1 MKFSRIRTALLT
13 AALCGAPLLKA
24 DILIMKDGS
33 KVEGTILSETPD
45 AVFMRYR
52 VTPKIFDEKNYPKAD
67 IQQVIKQTPQ
77 EVELIE
83 LKKLLPTPDLLK
95 ADQYEQII
103 QNRVRPFVNKYPGT
117 PEAKEAEAM
126 IAELQKEK
134 ARVSEGEVKL
144 EGKWLTAKEA
154 KAEKLNIEA
163 FAHLRTMREAAA
175 AQDWNGVM
183 RAFDKFS
190 SPKPGYIASSYYPV
204 AVTEALAALEA
215 WGKVIAKMARD
226 QPFLAKQREDN
237 LAKMVEP
244 DLSRT
249 KAGIEKEVNAVK
261 TSLEE
266 NRRAGIRWYDPYKYD
281 LTYIT
286 ELQKLIVAESKRL
299 SAINLDNLKAQ
310 NEVFMAVYRKI
321 GEEDYK
327 GGLAAYQRAEAL
339 NPQGEYK
346 EVVASLKAQMLQLY
360 QKLSSAAAAN
370 ANAVSGSSAM
380 GGAATTATDDKVAR
394 LLAAQNGG
402 AAPAPAA
409 GAPAAATP
417 AAAAPAA
424 GAPAATPAAA
434 AAPAAAPGTPAAAPA
449 VAAPRPATAP
459 VAPAPAAAAPAAVVP
474 APAAPVAAVA
484 APAEESG
491 MQTYIM
497 IGAGALVVL
506 LGLVFLMQKK
516 KPAAEE

>member
-103 QNRVRPFVNKYPGT
+103 QNRIRPFVNKYPGT
-117 PEAKEAEAM
+117 PEAKEADAM

-134 ARVSEGEVKL
+134 GRVSEGEVKL

-163 FAHLRTMREAAA
+163 FAHLRAMREAAA
-175 AQDWNGVM
+175 TQDWNGVL

-190 SPKPGYIASSYYPV
+190 SPKPGYIASTYYPN
-204 AVTEALAALEA
+204 AVKEAMAALDA
-215 WGKVIAKMARD
+215 WGKVVSKMTLE
-226 QPFLAKQREDN
+226 QPFHAKQREDN

-244 DLSRT
+244 ELSRT
-249 KAGIEKEVNAVK
+249 KAGIEQEYNTWKAKMEAERK
-261 TSLEE
+261 
-266 NRRAGIRWYDPYKYD
+266 AGIRWYAPYKYD
-281 LTYIT
+281 LNNIQ
-286 ELQKLIVAESKRL
+286 ELQRMIVSERTRL
-299 SAINLDNLKAQ
+299 GTIDLAALTAQ
-310 NEVFMAVYRKI
+310 NEIFMAVYRKI
-321 GEEDYK
+321 GEGDYN
-327 GGLAAYQRAEAL
+327 GGLPAYLRAEAM
-339 NPQGEYK
+339 NPQGDYK
-346 EVVASLKAQMLQLY
+346 DVLASLKTQMFQLH
-360 QKLSSAAAAN
+360 QKIASAAAAN
-370 ANAVSGSSAM
+370 ANATSGSSAM
-380 GGAATTATDDKVAR
+380 GGATTTTKDDKVTR
-394 LLAAQNGG
+394 LLEEQSRGAAPAAGAPAA

-409 GAPAAATP
+409 GAPAAGTP

-424 GAPAATPAAA
+424 AAPATAPAA
-434 AAPAAAPGTPAAAPA
+434 
-449 VAAPRPATAP
+449 AAPRPATAP
-459 VAPAPAAAAPAAVVP
+459 VAPAPAAVVP
-474 APAAPVAAVA
+474 APAAPVAAA
-484 APAEESG
+484 APAEESS
-491 MQTYIM
+491 MQTYLM